1 MTTNLN
7 ISSLKQTKNFVFNV
21 ALRRVF
27 EQNVFLMTIFFI
39 NFDVVSR
46 LISDEVLRKIELKYE
61 KPK

>member
-1 MTTNLN
+1 MN
-7 ISSLKQTKNFVFNV
+7 ICSLTKKNFVFNV